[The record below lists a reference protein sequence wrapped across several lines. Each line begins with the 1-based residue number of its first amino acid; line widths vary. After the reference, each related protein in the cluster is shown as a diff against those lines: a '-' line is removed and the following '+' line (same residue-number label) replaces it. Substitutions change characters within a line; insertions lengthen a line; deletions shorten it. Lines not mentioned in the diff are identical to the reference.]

1 MKKVN
6 SLLIIF
12 LSFGFVAQFFAQT
25 IDSPEIT
32 AAEIQAHI
40 NYLASDELKGRDTG
54 TEQCLEAARYIENE
68 FKKYG
73 LLPFF
78 DESYMQEF
86 PFISAIQLTDNN
98 ALAITLPNTE
108 LNPVLHKDYI
118 TVPFSGNADVDAEI
132 VFAGFGI
139 SAPEL
144 EYDDYENLDVEGKV
158 VVVLRNHPDQ
168 DNPHSEF
175 DKFSPLRK
183 KSSVARDK
191 GAVGIIFVNGYEEFK
206 QGDDL
211 VDFTYDRGGA
221 VTGFAIA
228 NVKREII
235 EEIFNSKGMSFKTH
249 NENIIA
255 EKKPASFIFENAN
268 AKLSTGV
275 EEIETISWNVAGFIP
290 GNGLKYANEYVVLG
304 AHFDHL
310 GMGGSNSL
318 YQGDNPQVHNGA
330 DDNASGTTGL
340 LELAEKFA
348 SVQDKLNRSI
358 LFVAFSG
365 EEYGL
370 LGSSYFVNNMPINA
384 DQVATMINMDMIGRL
399 NDEKSLIVYGTGTST
414 DWKDVLNDI
423 NVYDFSL
430 TFNDDGYGPSDH
442 SSFYAK
448 EIPVLFFF
456 TGTHTDYHK
465 PSDDADKIEAAGEEI
480 VLKYIFDLTS
490 FIDRLIESPVY
501 LLVEKKD
508 MGQMPGRKVW
518 VGTIPDFAGE
528 VDGYK
533 ISGVSEGGPAQLAG
547 LQGGDIIIKFGEKK
561 ITNIYDF
568 TYALADFVPG
578 DKVVVVV
585 KRGEEELTFE
595 LTLRSK

>member
-1 MKKVN
+1 MKN
-6 SLLIIF
+6 IIYLLIIF
-12 LSFGFVAQFFAQT
+12 LFLGFVHQFFAQS

-32 AAEIQAHI
+32 AAEIQEHI
-40 NYLASDELKGRDTG
+40 NYLASDELKGRDSG
-54 TEQCLEAARYIENE
+54 TEGCLEAARYVENE
-68 FKKYG
+68 FKKYS
-73 LLPFF
+73 LAPFF
-78 DESYMQEF
+78 DGSYMQEF
-86 PFISAIQLTDNN
+86 PFISTIQLTDNN
-98 ALAITLPNTE
+98 LLTITLPDTE
-108 LNPVLHKDYI
+108 LNPVLHEDYI
-118 TVPFSGNADVDAEI
+118 TVPFSGNADVDAKL

-139 SAPEL
+139 SAPNL

-158 VVVLRNHPDQ
+158 VIVLRNHPDN

-175 DKFSPLRK
+175 EKFAPLRK

-211 VDFTYDRGGA
+211 VNFSYDRGGA

-228 NVKREII
+228 NVKREIV
-235 EEIFNSKGMSFKTH
+235 EEIFSSSGLSFKTYY
-249 NENIIA
+249 ENIIA
-255 EKKPASFIFENAN
+255 EKKPASFIFDNVDV
-268 AKLSTGV
+268 KLSTGI
-275 EEIETISWNVAGFIP
+275 EEVETISWNVAGYLP
-290 GNGLKYANEYVVLG
+290 AANPKFKDEYIVLG

-310 GMGGSNSL
+310 GMGGQNSL
-318 YQGDNPQVHNGA
+318 YQGDEPQVHNGA

-348 SVQDKLNRSI
+348 SIKNKLNRNI

-365 EEYGL
+365 EELGL
-370 LGSSYFVNNMPINA
+370 LGSAYFVNNMPINA

-399 NDEKSLIVYGTGTST
+399 NDERSLIVYGTGTST
-414 DWKDVLNDI
+414 DWKDILNDI
-423 NVYDFSL
+423 NGYDLSL
-430 TFNDDGYGPSDH
+430 SFNDEGYGPSDH
-442 SSFYAK
+442 SSFYGK

-465 PSDDADKIEAAGEEI
+465 PSDDADKINASGEEE
-480 VLKYIFDLTS
+480 VLKYVYDVTNFISTLTEAP
-490 FIDRLIESPVY
+490 DY

-533 ISGVSEGGPAQLAG
+533 ISGVSDGSPAQLGG
-547 LQGGDIIIKFGEKK
+547 LQGGDIIIKFGDK
-561 ITNIYDF
+561 IISNIYDF
-568 TYALADFVPG
+568 TYALADFLPG
-578 DKVVVVV
+578 DKVKVIV
-585 KRGEEELTFE
+585 KRGEEEITYE
-595 LTLRSK
+595 LTLSSK

>member
-1 MKKVN
+1 MKKEII
-6 SLLIIF
+6 LLIIF
-12 LSFGFVAQFFAQT
+12 FCFGFVVQSFAQT
-25 IDSPEIT
+25 TDNPEIT
-32 AAEIQAHI
+32 AAEIQEHI
-40 NYLASDELKGRDTG
+40 NYLASDELKGRDSG
-54 TEQCLEAARYIENE
+54 TEECLEAARYIENE

-78 DESYMQEF
+78 NESYLQEF
-86 PFISAIQLTDNN
+86 PFISSIQLTDNN
-98 ALAITLPNTE
+98 VLTITLPEKE

-118 TVPFSGNADVDAEI
+118 TLPFSGNADVDAEL

-139 SAPEL
+139 SAPKL
-144 EYDDYENLDVEGKV
+144 EYDDYENLDVEGKIV
-158 VVVLRNHPDQ
+158 IALRNHPDQ

-175 DKFSPLRK
+175 DNFSPLRK
-183 KSSVARDK
+183 KSAVARDK

-206 QGDDL
+206 QGDAL

-221 VTGFAIA
+221 VTGLAIA
-228 NVKREII
+228 NVKREIV
-235 EEIFNSKGMSFKTH
+235 EKIFYSNGMNFKTH
-249 NENIIA
+249 YENIIA
-255 EKKPASFIFENAN
+255 EKKPASFIFENTN

-290 GNGLKYANEYVVLG
+290 GNGLKHANEYVVLG

-310 GMGGSNSL
+310 GMGGLNSL
-318 YQGDNPQVHNGA
+318 YHGDDPQVHNGA

-340 LELAEKFA
+340 LELAEKFT
-348 SVQDKLNRSI
+348 SVRDKLNRSI

-370 LGSSYFVNNMPINA
+370 LGSGYFVNNMPINTN
-384 DQVATMINMDMIGRL
+384 QVAAMINIDMIGRL

-414 DWKDVLNDI
+414 DWKVILDDI
-423 NVYDFSL
+423 NSYDFAL
-430 TFNDDGYGPSDH
+430 TFNDEGYGPSDH
-442 SSFYAK
+442 SSFYGK

-465 PSDDADKIEAAGEEI
+465 PSDDADKINAAGEED
-480 VLKYIFDLTS
+480 VLKYIFDVTS
-490 FIDRLIESPVY
+490 FIDRLKESPDY

-508 MGQMPGRKVW
+508 MGPMPGRKVW

-533 ISGVSEGGPAQLAG
+533 ISGVSDGSPAQLGG

-561 ITNIYDF
+561 ISNIYDF

-578 DKVVVVV
+578 EKVNVIV

-595 LTLRSK
+595 LTLSSK

>member
-1 MKKVN
+1 MKKEIN
-6 SLLIIF
+6 LLIIF
-12 LSFGFVAQFFAQT
+12 FCFGFVVQFFAQT
-25 IDSPEIT
+25 LDSPEIT
-32 AAEIQAHI
+32 AAEIQDHI

-54 TEQCLEAARYIENE
+54 TEECLEAARYIENE

-73 LLPFF
+73 LTPFF
-78 DESYMQEF
+78 DGSYLQEF
-86 PFISAIQLTDNN
+86 PFISSIQLTENN
-98 ALAITLPNTE
+98 KLTITLPEKE
-108 LNPVLHKDYI
+108 LIPVLHEDYI
-118 TVPFSGNADVDAEI
+118 TLPFSGNADVDAEL

-139 SAPEL
+139 SASKL

-175 DKFSPLRK
+175 DNFASLRK

-191 GAVGIIFVNGYEEFK
+191 GAAGIIFVNGYEEFK

-221 VTGFAIA
+221 VTDFAIT
-228 NVKREII
+228 NIKREVV
-235 EEIFNSKGMSFKTH
+235 EEIFNSNGMSFKNH
-249 NENIIA
+249 YDKIIK
-255 EKKPASFIFENAN
+255 EQKPASFIFININ
-268 AKLSTGV
+268 VKLSAGV
-275 EEIETISWNVAGFIP
+275 EEIETISWNVAGYLPAAYPKFKDEFI
-290 GNGLKYANEYVVLG
+290 VLG

-318 YQGDNPQVHNGA
+318 YQGDDPQVHNGA
-330 DDNASGTTGL
+330 DDNASGTVGV

-348 SVQDKLNRSI
+348 SVRDKLNRNI

-365 EEYGL
+365 EELGL
-370 LGSSYFVNNMPINA
+370 LGSNYFVNNLPIAVN
-384 DQVATMINMDMIGRL
+384 QMVTMINMDMIGRL

-414 DWKDVLNDI
+414 DWKVFLDDN
-423 NVYDFSL
+423 NGYGFSL
-430 TFNDDGYGPSDH
+430 TFNDEGYGPSDH
-442 SSFYAK
+442 SSFYGK

-465 PSDDADKIEAAGEEI
+465 PSDDADKINTAGEED
-480 VLKYIFDLTS
+480 VLKYIFDFTYLIS
-490 FIDRLIESPVY
+490 NLIEAPDY
-501 LLVEKKD
+501 LLVERKD
-508 MGQMPGRKVW
+508 MGQIPGRKVW
-518 VGTIPDFAGE
+518 VGTIPDFAGD

-533 ISGVSEGGPAQLAG
+533 ISGVSDGSPAQLGG

-561 ITNIYDF
+561 ISNIYDF

-578 DKVVVVV
+578 DKVKVIV
-585 KRGEEELTFE
+585 KRGEEEITFE
-595 LTLRSK
+595 VTLKSK

>member
-1 MKKVN
+1 MKKVIN
-6 SLLIIF
+6 LLIIF
-12 LSFGFVAQFFAQT
+12 LSFGFVIQFFAQT

-32 AAEIQAHI
+32 ASEIQEHI
-40 NYLASDELKGRDTG
+40 NFLASDELKGRDTG
-54 TEQCLEAARYIENE
+54 TEECFDAARYIENE

-73 LLPFF
+73 LEPLFE
-78 DESYMQEF
+78 ESYLQEF
-86 PFISAIQLTDNN
+86 PFISSIQLTDNN
-98 ALAITLPNTE
+98 ILIITLPDKE
-108 LNPVLHKDYI
+108 LNPVLHNDYI
-118 TVPFSGNADVDAEI
+118 TVPFSGNLDIDAQI

-139 SAPEL
+139 SAPKL
-144 EYDDYENLDVEGKV
+144 EYDDYENLDVEGKIV
-158 VVVLRNHPDQ
+158 IVLRNHPDQ
-168 DNPHSEF
+168 DNPNSEF
-175 DKFSPLRK
+175 DKYSPLRK

-191 GAVGIIFVNGYEEFK
+191 GALGIIFVNGYEEYR

-211 VDFTYDRGGA
+211 VEFVYDRGGT
-221 VTGFAIA
+221 VTDFAIA
-228 NVKREII
+228 NVKKEIV
-235 EEIFNSKGMSFKTH
+235 EEIFKSNGMSFKSH
-249 NENIIA
+249 YENIIT

-268 AKLSTGV
+268 TKLSTGV
-275 EEIETISWNVAGFIP
+275 EEVETISWNVAGFIP
-290 GNGLKYANEYVVLG
+290 GDGPEHANEYVVLG

-318 YQGDNPQVHNGA
+318 YQGDDQLVHNGA

-348 SVQDKLNRSI
+348 SVKNKLNRSI

-384 DQVATMINMDMIGRL
+384 AQVATMINMDMIGRL

-414 DWKDVLNDI
+414 DWKDILND
-423 NVYDFSL
+423 NNSFNFAL
-430 TFNDDGYGPSDH
+430 TFNDEGYGPSDH
-442 SSFYAK
+442 SSFYGK

-465 PSDDADKIEAAGEEI
+465 PSDDADKINAAGEEE
-480 VLKYIFDLTS
+480 VLKYIFNVTS
-490 FIDRLIESPVY
+490 FIDKLKESPDY

-518 VGTIPDFAGE
+518 VGTIPDFAGK

-533 ISGVSEGGPAQLAG
+533 ISGVSDGSPAQIGG

-561 ITNIYDF
+561 ISNIYDF

-578 DKVVVVV
+578 DKVTVIV
-585 KRGEEELTFE
+585 KRGEEEITFE
-595 LTLRSK
+595 LTLSSK